1 MQQGETFAVDG
12 RKLAVNAQE
21 AQHGIVDVV
30 EVTYERALM
39 IVTRWRDG
47 MTIVGTFC
55 GGGSPEVARAKARQ
69 RAITNGLM
77 LRARWAQ
84 ASEAAEVV

>member
-1 MQQGETFAVDG
+1 MQGDTFAAVG
-12 RKLAVNAQE
+12 RRLEINALE
-21 AQHGIVDVV
+21 ADYGIYEVV
-30 EVTYERALM
+30 EITYERAVM

-69 RAITNGLM
+69 RAIEGGLN
-77 LRARWAQ
+77 LRARWARA
-84 ASEAAEVV
+84 ASPVAAE

>member
-12 RKLAVNAQE
+12 RKLAVNALE
-21 AQHGIVDVV
+21 AEHGIVDVV
-30 EVTYERALM
+30 EVTYDRAVM
-39 IVTRWRDG
+39 IVTKWRDG

-69 RAITNGLM
+69 RAMQNGLR
-77 LRARWAQ
+77 LRTRWAL
-84 ASEAAEVV
+84 ASDAAE